1 MFLDFWSIKYN
12 VVMLLEIVFDNLGIY
27 LQK

>member
-1 MFLDFWSIKYN
+1 MLLDFWSIKYN
-12 VVMLLEIVFDNLGIY
+12 VVMLLEIVDDNLGIY